1 MIARLRL
8 KFVIIIMLI
17 AMSIMF
23 VAFYSNYTFIEST
36 MYAQSIN
43 ALEDALKTGK
53 ADDHKT
59 FVVIKDIS
67 GIQQQQGRA
76 RDDIEQ
82 LVEFALKNNSDIGDI
97 EFAKLR
103 FMKEKVRGGTLIAF
117 TSTVEELYTLKNMTR
132 FATIIIASCGIA
144 FLCISIFMAYLTTK
158 PVSESIKKQKQ
169 LIADASHELKTPIT
183 AIIASSDVLISDN
196 SLSEDKRIWISGIR
210 TSAEDMS
217 FLVNDMLSLAGSENS
232 KQKQILKTLN
242 FSELVTA
249 VCLNFEAVFFESGK
263 TFDYYI
269 DDNIHIVGNEAS
281 LKQFIKI
288 FLDNARKYSN
298 DGGKTTVSLKNAQ
311 DKAILTFFNTGCP
324 IPADEL
330 DKIFERFY
338 RVDKARDT
346 RTGSGLG
353 LSIAKRIAEN
363 HSTKIGVISDAD
375 GTYFFTAFK
384 LTKQK

>member
-36 MYAQSIN
+36 MYAQSVN
-43 ALEDALKTGK
+43 ALADALKTGK